1 MSAKRVQ
8 EPHPWQLPSGRHGLS
23 PEVVALSQRDRLLEA
38 MARVSAAKGYQAS
51 SVADVIKR
59 AGVSRATFYEMFDD
73 KEACFLAAY
82 DMVLDALFAET
93 LESLEK
99 IEDGPERLRVMLGAA
114 LERFAA
120 DPELT
125 RMVAFESMGGGLV
138 VRGRYLSVVWRF
150 AAEIS
155 KVIEDDGVGGDG
167 PEGLALILAGGLGYL
182 VSEEVARGRTA
193 ELPGLV
199 PELVFASM
207 RPLYGDE
214 IATREMQKARE
225 TKVYTNRASGIN
237 PLAKRR

>member
-1 MSAKRVQ
+1 MSAKRVY
-8 EPHPWQLPSGRHGLS
+8 EPQPWQLPSGRHGLS
-23 PEVVALSQRDRLLEA
+23 PEAVALSQRDRLLEA
-38 MARVSAAKGYQAS
+38 MARVSAAKGYQAT

-93 LESLEK
+93 LDSLEE

-114 LERFAA
+114 FERFAA

-125 RMVAFESMGGGLV
+125 RMVSFESMGGGLV

-155 KVIEDDGVGGDG
+155 KVIERDGVGGDG

-182 VSEEVARGRTA
+182 VSEEVARGRTT
-193 ELPGLV
+193 ELPRLV
-199 PELVFASM
+199 PELVFASL
-207 RPLYGDE
+207 RPLYGDK
-214 IATREMQKARE
+214 IATKEMQKARE
-225 TKVYTNRASGIN
+225 TKVYTSR
-237 PLAKRR
+237 